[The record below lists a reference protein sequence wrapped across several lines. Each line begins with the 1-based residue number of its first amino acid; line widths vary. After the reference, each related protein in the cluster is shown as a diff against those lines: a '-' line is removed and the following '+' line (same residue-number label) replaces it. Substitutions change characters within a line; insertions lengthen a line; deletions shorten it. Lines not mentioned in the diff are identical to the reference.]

1 MIDAKADESD
11 DRERADVALLQQT
24 WGMDEDVARELLRG
38 AGMNVE
44 WAVEAWVEAGEEI
57 AQGRVAGAAIPAAE
71 RLAVAVKHAQE
82 RLKR

>member
-1 MIDAKADESD
+1 MTDPTADQSD
-11 DRERADVALLQQT
+11 HRERADVALLHQT

-38 AGMNVE
+38 ASMNVE
-44 WAVEAWVEAGEEI
+44 LAVEAWIEAGEEI

-71 RLAVAVKHAQE
+71 RLAVAVKHAQD